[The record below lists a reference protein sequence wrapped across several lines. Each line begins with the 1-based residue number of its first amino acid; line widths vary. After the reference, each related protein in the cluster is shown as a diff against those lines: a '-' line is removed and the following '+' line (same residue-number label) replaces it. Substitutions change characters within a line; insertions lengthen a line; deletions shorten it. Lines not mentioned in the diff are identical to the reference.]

1 MGDFGG
7 EGTIEVEAAIERCF
21 EVAADGEGYPA
32 WHPVIKSIETLERDA
47 EGRPARAR
55 AVVDASVSE
64 VTLEVSFEL
73 QQPNRVE
80 CRRESGD
87 LKEMWTRFEF
97 TEVAPGRTH
106 LDYSTGLD
114 PGRMLSML
122 ARGPVLDKVHHKLID
137 EALAGFKAAAEAS

>member
-7 EGTIEVEAAIERCF
+7 DGTIEIEASRERCF
-21 EVAADGEGYPA
+21 EVAADADGYPA
-32 WHPVIKSIETLERDA
+32 WHPLIKSMTTLERDA
-47 EGRPARAR
+47 DGRPARAR

-64 VTLEVSFEL
+64 VTLEVSFTLREPHL
-73 QQPNRVE
+73 VE

-97 TEVAPGRTH
+97 SEVGPDRTR

-122 ARGPVLDKVHHKLID
+122 ARGAVLDKVRHKLID